1 MRWMTEAHS
10 GNRKYEVRQGRN
22 FGNTVNVVTHNAYGA
37 TPKARS
43 LASNDKILHYQCGI
57 NRSIQKS
64 IHMVIGK
71 GMAPYFAQIPNAAA
85 IATEQQENWASPYP
99 THIRHQLSYFL
110 SLIRVLYV
118 NYGNLLQI
126 GFCRRRQSTG
136 KQEVQCIL
144 CHRLIQKPS
153 MSAVREN
160 RSQGFRAWW
169 IIRNIYYHAKPLHH
183 QIRKIFHF
191 IHSFP
196 SIPMRHLRASVSVFC
211 IFVCL
216 AACAPRVQD
225 FHQGLMPAAI
235 VDPNFITEDGKE
247 LPLKIWQAKG
257 DTKAVM
263 IALHGFN
270 MYRKY
275 FDEPAT
281 WWSGR
286 GITTY
291 AYDQRGFGASP
302 DARIWGGSMAL
313 AADARAFVTL
323 ISQRHP
329 GKPVYLLGES
339 MGAAVA
345 LLALTEDF
353 DAKIAGIILV
363 APGMWGGKSMHPML
377 RFGLWLSAHI
387 MPWNT
392 ATGRSFKRRASDN
405 IPMLRALGKDP
416 LIIRHTRIDA
426 VYGVTQL
433 MGRAYEAVPKIKNSI
448 LVLYGENDEIVPA
461 KPVYELVTRLPS
473 KPKFALYPNGWHM
486 LLRDLQAKIVWKDIA
501 NWISHPNMSLPSGTD
516 VKY

>member
-1 MRWMTEAHS
+1 
-10 GNRKYEVRQGRN
+10 
-22 FGNTVNVVTHNAYGA
+22 
-37 TPKARS
+37 
-43 LASNDKILHYQCGI
+43 
-57 NRSIQKS
+57 
-64 IHMVIGK
+64 
-71 GMAPYFAQIPNAAA
+71 
-85 IATEQQENWASPYP
+85 
-99 THIRHQLSYFL
+99 
-110 SLIRVLYV
+110 
-118 NYGNLLQI
+118 
-126 GFCRRRQSTG
+126 
-136 KQEVQCIL
+136 
-144 CHRLIQKPS
+144 
-153 MSAVREN
+153 
-160 RSQGFRAWW
+160 
-169 IIRNIYYHAKPLHH
+169 
-183 QIRKIFHF
+183 
-191 IHSFP
+191 
-196 SIPMRHLRASVSVFC
+196 
-211 IFVCL
+211 
-216 AACAPRVQD
+216 
-225 FHQGLMPAAI
+225 MPAAI

-302 DARIWGGSMAL
+302 DARIWGGSTAL

-323 ISQRHP
+323 ITQRHP
-329 GKPVYLLGES
+329 DKPVYLLGES

-345 LLALTEDF
+345 VLALTEDF

>member
-1 MRWMTEAHS
+1 M
-10 GNRKYEVRQGRN
+10 
-22 FGNTVNVVTHNAYGA
+22 
-37 TPKARS
+37 
-43 LASNDKILHYQCGI
+43 
-57 NRSIQKS
+57 
-64 IHMVIGK
+64 
-71 GMAPYFAQIPNAAA
+71 
-85 IATEQQENWASPYP
+85 SP
-99 THIRHQLSYFL
+99 
-110 SLIRVLYV
+110 
-118 NYGNLLQI
+118 
-126 GFCRRRQSTG
+126 
-136 KQEVQCIL
+136 
-144 CHRLIQKPS
+144 
-153 MSAVREN
+153 VREN
-160 RSQGFRAWW
+160 CSQGFRAGW
-169 IIRNIYYHAKPLHH
+169 IVRNIYDHAKPLHH
-183 QIRKIFHF
+183 QIRKVFHVM
-191 IHSFP
+191 HSFL
-196 SIPMRHLRASVSVFC
+196 SMLMRHLTASVSIFC
-211 IFVCL
+211 VFVCL

-225 FHQGLMPAAI
+225 FHPGLMTATI
-235 VDPNFITEDGKE
+235 IDPNFITEDGKE

-257 DTKAVM
+257 DIKAVM

-270 MYRKY
+270 MNGKY

-302 DARIWGGSMAL
+302 DARIWGGSTAL

-323 ISQRHP
+323 VTQRHP

-345 LLALTEDF
+345 VLALSEDF

-392 ATGRSFKRRASDN
+392 ATGRSLKRRASDN

-461 KPVYELVTRLPS
+461 KPVYELVTLLPS
-473 KPKFALYPNGWHM
+473 KPKFALYPKGWHM

-501 NWISHPNMSLPSGTD
+501 NWINRPDLPLPSGAD
-516 VKY
+516 LKH